1 LINIFILK
9 ISPFWMVS
17 STMFPS
23 TIGYTVSWPTSST
36 VGASVSTLGSIWFV
50 SGTSGSG
57 LVSAL
62 EVARLSEPSLL
73 GRISSWFPC
82 WETPRPSAE
91 PTALSTLGVDVLGLC
106 RLGLFWGVVV
116 PGVTSPRRRGNVLAR
131 MSLVSERLDVTIGW
145 VFCRFAGRGKCEF
158 ALKVKS
164 ASCRKLRMVRKFIF
178 IYLFYFKVFLQY
190 LTKKYYTNHIYKN
203 QYYNINF
210 TILIL

>member
-1 LINIFILK
+1 
-9 ISPFWMVS
+9 MVS

-23 TIGYTVSWPTSST
+23 TIGYTDSWLTSST

-106 RLGLFWGVVV
+106 RLGLFWGVEL

-131 MSLVSERLDVTIGW
+131 TSLVSERLDVTIGW

-158 ALKVKS
+158 VLKVKS
-164 ASCRKLRMVRKFIF
+164 ASCRKSRLVSKFILIF
-178 IYLFYFKVFLQY
+178 LSYFEAF
-190 LTKKYYTNHIYKN
+190 N
-203 QYYNINF
+203 YNISRKNIKQVIF
-210 TILIL
+210 IRNYTYINIVTLK

>member
-1 LINIFILK
+1 
-9 ISPFWMVS
+9 MVS

-23 TIGYTVSWPTSST
+23 TIGYTDSWPTSST
-36 VGASVSTLGSIWFV
+36 VDASVCPRSTLGSIWFV

-106 RLGLFWGVVV
+106 RLGLFWGVEL
-116 PGVTSPRRRGNVLAR
+116 PGVTSPRRRGKVLAR
-131 MSLVSERLDVTIGW
+131 TSLVSERLDVTIGW
-145 VFCRFAGRGKCEF
+145 VFCRFA
-158 ALKVKS
+158 LKVKS
-164 ASCRKLRMVRKFIF
+164 ASCRKSRWLVNLSLYF
-178 IYLFYFKVFLQY
+178 YLLS
-190 LTKKYYTNHIYKN
+190 
-203 QYYNINF
+203 
-210 TILIL
+210 ILITVLQKNITWIIWENLFVREAIY